1 MIVNYGY
8 INKIVSSQELLNLKE
23 QPYDILYAEPLH
35 AIIPHRVVI
44 RNWTI
49 EHPYICNDSLLK
61 IKVGDIEFG
70 QVPTTGFLD
79 VVENQFVVI
88 NISNCSPKLSDSVVN
103 KPLSLVNEG
112 TSNLLEGDSF
122 LELHVFYSDVGGD
135 DTFSNKHFKTIK

>member
-8 INKIVSSQELLNLKE
+8 INKTVFSKELLNLKE

-35 AIIPHRVVI
+35 AIIPHRIVI
-44 RNWTI
+44 RNWPV

-61 IKVGDIEFG
+61 IKVGNIEFG

-79 VVENQFVVI
+79 VVENQFLVI
-88 NISNCSPKLSDSVVN
+88 NISNCSPKLSDSVIN

-112 TSNLLEGDSF
+112 ISNLLEGDSF
-122 LELHVFYSDVGGD
+122 LELHVFYSDVG
-135 DTFSNKHFKTIK
+135 SCRWR